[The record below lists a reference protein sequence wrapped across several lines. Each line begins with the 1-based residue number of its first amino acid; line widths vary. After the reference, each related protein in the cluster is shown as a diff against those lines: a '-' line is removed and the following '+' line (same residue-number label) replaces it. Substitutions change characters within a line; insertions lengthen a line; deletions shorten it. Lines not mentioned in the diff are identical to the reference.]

1 MSLFNEYTYYD
12 LPLQA
17 RPLFSQHS
25 NNSETRPK
33 QLKCDQYR
41 QQSKGK
47 ENTHQPAK
55 ELKIDVSN
63 LNR

>member
-41 QQSKGK
+41 LQSKGK
-47 ENTHQPAK
+47 ENNHQPVK
-55 ELKIDVSN
+55 ELKI
-63 LNR
+63 

>member
-25 NNSETRPK
+25 NNSETRLK

-41 QQSKGK
+41 QQSKEK

-55 ELKIDVSN
+55 ELKIEVSN